1 MTQSKRR
8 LRGLKD
14 LVVDAVEHGS
24 SAVERVHLATAK
36 RTFDVLEAL
45 PGVALPSK
53 GVHVVHDLSVKGVYG
68 AIRLVNRAVGAALD
82 VAIDAASPDEAP
94 PAAGAASPRQAHEP
108 EPDGR
113 R

>member
-1 MTQSKRR
+1 MTQSRKR

-68 AIRLVNRAVGAALD
+68 AIRLVNRAVGVALD
-82 VAIDAASPDEAP
+82 VAIGPASNESTAP
-94 PAAGAASPRQAHEP
+94 TGTGESAVEGEPPREP
-108 EPDGR
+108 
-113 R
+113 